1 MLEEILK
8 RFCRVRLLNYEII
21 DDLLTQLQNITTTKG
36 DEEDSL
42 LFIVR
47 LARRELKK
55 YKREKSESL
64 KKDGIRSIL
73 YSVVNDLTVHMRI
86 YFSDSVPRDSSV
98 FE

>member
-8 RFCRVRLLNYEII
+8 RFCQVRLLNYEII
-21 DDLLTQLQNITTTKG
+21 DDLLSQLQSITTTKG

-47 LARRELKK
+47 LAKKELKK
-55 YKREKSESL
+55 YKRENSESV
-64 KKDGIRSIL
+64 KKEGIRSIL
-73 YSVVNDLTVHMRI
+73 HSVVNDLTVHMRI

-98 FE
+98 L